1 MENFFNNIVSS
12 IGIMDVLDI
21 LIVAFIVY
29 KVLGFIRETRAEQL
43 AKGLAILV
51 VMTLAS
57 RALHLYTLNWILSG
71 LMTVGLLAI
80 VVIFQP
86 ELRRALEHLGR
97 SKFVNVLDGVDKE
110 EAKRMVL
117 EMVEAIDSMS
127 ASRTGALIVIEGEIT
142 LSDIVETGTVI
153 DAAVSAEMIGNIF
166 YEGAPLHDGALI
178 VRGDRLYAAGCV
190 LPLTQNKQLSKEL
203 GTRHRA
209 GIGITENSDALVIIV
224 SEETGVIS
232 IAQNGNLTRFLDA
245 KNIEK
250 TLLGLYFDE
259 NRTSS
264 PSKSHTTSP
273 SARLSAISTA
283 SVSLLLTPSFTTI
296 LSTMTLIVCF
306 FVFSSSIGSSRV

>member
-1 MENFFNNIVSS
+1 METFFDNIVSS
-12 IGIMDVLDI
+12 IGITDVLDI

-43 AKGLAILV
+43 AKGLLILV
-51 VMTLAS
+51 IITLAS
-57 RALHLYTLNWILSG
+57 KALHLYTLNWILSG
-71 LMTVGLLAI
+71 LMTVGVVAL

-97 SKFVNVLDGVDKE
+97 SRFVNVLNGVDKE

-127 ASRTGALIVIEGEIT
+127 SSRTGALIVIEGEIT
-142 LSDIVETGTVI
+142 LNDIVETGTVI

-178 VRGDRLYAAGCV
+178 IRGDRLHAAGCV

-209 GIGITENSDALVIIV
+209 GIGITENSDAMVIIV

-232 IAQNGNLTRFLDA
+232 IAQNGNLTRFVDV
-245 KNIEK
+245 KKIEK
-250 TLLGLYFDE
+250 TLLGMYFDGD
-259 NRTSS
+259 RKYT
-264 PSKSHTTSP
+264 
-273 SARLSAISTA
+273 
-283 SVSLLLTPSFTTI
+283 FTERINMI
-296 LSTMTLIVCF
+296 LR
-306 FVFSSSIGSSRV
+306 GGKNAEK

>member
-1 MENFFNNIVSS
+1 LKTTHFPS
-12 IGIMDVLDI
+12 IILRSNAKEITVYGDIFGITDVLDI

-43 AKGLAILV
+43 AKGLLILV
-51 VMTLAS
+51 IITLAS
-57 RALHLYTLNWILSG
+57 KALHLYTLNWILSG
-71 LMTVGLLAI
+71 LMTVGVVAL

-97 SKFVNVLDGVDKE
+97 SRFVNVLNGVDKE

-127 ASRTGALIVIEGEIT
+127 SSRTGALIVIEGEIT
-142 LSDIVETGTVI
+142 LNDIVETGTVI

-178 VRGDRLYAAGCV
+178 IRGDRLHAAGCV

-209 GIGITENSDALVIIV
+209 GIGITENSDAMVIIV

-232 IAQNGNLTRFLDA
+232 IAQNGNLTRFVDV
-245 KNIEK
+245 KKIEK
-250 TLLGLYFDE
+250 TLLGMYFDGD
-259 NRTSS
+259 RKYT
-264 PSKSHTTSP
+264 
-273 SARLSAISTA
+273 
-283 SVSLLLTPSFTTI
+283 FTERINMI
-296 LSTMTLIVCF
+296 LR
-306 FVFSSSIGSSRV
+306 GGKNAEK